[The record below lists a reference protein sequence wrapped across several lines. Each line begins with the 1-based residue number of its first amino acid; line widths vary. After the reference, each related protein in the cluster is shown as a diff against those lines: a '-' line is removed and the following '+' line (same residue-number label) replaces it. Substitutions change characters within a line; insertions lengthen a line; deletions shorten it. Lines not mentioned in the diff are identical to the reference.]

1 MSSISTIALSGM
13 VAATRRLDVSASNI
27 ANAMSTGALPNA
39 GGTLPA
45 RAPRAYAPLELVQTA
60 SAGGGTQTAVTTAT
74 PSTTAVSDPQAPF
87 ANPDGL
93 VAAPNV
99 DLSREMVGQMLASYS
114 FAANATVMT
123 VADSMTKG
131 LLNITA

>member
-13 VAATRRLDVSASNI
+13 TAATRRLDVSASNI

-39 GGTLPA
+39 DGTLPA
-45 RAPRAYAPLELVQTA
+45 GAPRAYAPLALIQTA
-60 SAGGGTQTAVTTAT
+60 SAGGGTQTTITTAT
-74 PSTTAVSDPQAPF
+74 PSTTAISDPQAPF

-99 DLSREMVGQMLASYS
+99 DLSQELVGQMLASYS

-123 VADSMTKG
+123 VADSMTKA

>member
-27 ANAMSTGALPNA
+27 ANAMSIGALPNA
-39 GGTLPA
+39 DRTLPA
-45 RAPRAYAPLELVQTA
+45 GAPPAYMPLDVVQIA
-60 SAGGGTQTAVTTAT
+60 SAGGGTQTTITTAT
-74 PSTTAVSDPQAPF
+74 PSTTAISDPQAPF

-99 DLSREMVGQMLASYS
+99 DLSQELVGQMLASYS

-123 VADSMTKG
+123 VADSMTKA